1 MTSGRRPRNTRENND
16 GGTEISGLF
25 SHLQEWAAR
34 IMSFCSGAQL
44 LYLLEHIPQDNF
56 MSVLD
61 NRISKTI
68 PDLYP
73 IND

>member
-1 MTSGRRPRNTRENND
+1 L
-16 GGTEISGLF
+16 LF

-34 IMSFCSGAQL
+34 IMSFCSGAQF

-68 PDLYP
+68 PDLYL

>member
-16 GGTEISGLF
+16 GGTEISGPQVVVF
-25 SHLQEWAAR
+25 AWAAR
-34 IMSFCSGAQL
+34 IMSFCSGAQF

-68 PDLYP
+68 PDLYL